1 MPTSDL
7 KIKAMKTKK
16 IKSLAKS
23 TLLGIFVT
31 LMVIAFTSCSKKMSL
46 LNSTVVPSAKGFVEV
61 KRDNNENY
69 TIKVEVN
76 DLAEVE
82 RVQPS
87 KTTYVVWMETEQG
100 NVENLGQLV
109 SSTGFL
115 SKRRT
120 ASLETVSSFKPV
132 KVFITAEDG
141 TNVRYPDSKVIITT
155 DTF

>member
-1 MPTSDL
+1 M
-7 KIKAMKTKK
+7 KIVKLRG
-16 IKSLAKS
+16 LAKS
-23 TLLGIFVT
+23 TLLGIFVA
-31 LMVIAFTSCSKKMSL
+31 LMVISFTSCSKKIRL

-61 KRDNNENY
+61 KTDKNKNY
-69 TIKVEVN
+69 TITVEVT

-87 KTTYVVWMETEQG
+87 KTTYVVWMETEKG

-115 SKRRT
+115 SKQRT
-120 ASLETVSSFKPV
+120 ASLKTVSSFKPV
-132 KVFITAEDG
+132 KVFITAEEG
-141 TNVRYPDSKVIITT
+141 TNVRYPDSKVVLTT